1 MKFIINH
8 IASHNSLI
16 VNSTAICGYIS
27 FISLLFRYYFVKKI
41 INLNNKLIK
50 ISRYLLLVLL
60 LGNNVWAVDN
70 SSDET
75 VPDAIPEFD
84 CVIEPS
90 EIVDVGSAVPGLI
103 EIIHARR
110 NDFVEKGTIIA
121 KLESSVELA
130 TTKLTKE
137 RASLNTS
144 IHLRKENVEFSLRT
158 QERNKPLFKQSNISE
173 QGMDKFDTE
182 TRIAKLQVQQEKENK
197 RIAELEHNR
206 AEAILQR
213 RTIKSSV
220 DGVVVKRYKSAGEYV
235 EDDPIIRVAQIDP
248 LHVHV
253 VISLDH
259 LGDIKPGMQANVI
272 ADIPGAETHIAHIER
287 VDRVADAASGTFG
300 ARLNLS
306 NTDYSIPAGVRC
318 RLVFQSE
325 VTDQDKNVVVNENEL
340 MDVDDLAN

>member
-1 MKFIINH
+1 MEFRII
-8 IASHNSLI
+8 HNIFRRISGR
-16 VNSTAICGYIS
+16 IC
-27 FISLLFRYYFVKKI
+27 VA
-41 INLNNKLIK
+41 
-50 ISRYLLLVLL
+50 LLLVHS
-60 LGNNVWAVDN
+60 VYAADM
-70 SSDET
+70 SDEKEEVKT
-75 VPDAIPEFD
+75 IPEFD

-90 EIVDVGSAVPGLI
+90 DIVDVGSAVAGLI
-103 EIIHARR
+103 EVVHARR

-121 KLESSVELA
+121 ELESSVELA
-130 TTKLTKE
+130 TTKLAKE

-144 IHLRKENVEFSLRT
+144 IHLRKENAEFSVRT

-173 QGMDKFDTE
+173 QGMDQFDTE
-182 TRIAKLQVQQEKENK
+182 TRVAKLQVQQEKENK

-220 DGVVVKRYKSAGEYV
+220 DGVVVERYKSAGEYV
-235 EDDPIIRVAQIDP
+235 EDDPVIRVAQLDP
-248 LHVHV
+248 LHVNV
-253 VISLDH
+253 VIPLDY
-259 LGDIKPGMQANVI
+259 LGNIKPGMQANVI
-272 ADIPGAETHIAHIER
+272 ADIPGAETHIANVES

-306 NTDYSIPAGVRC
+306 NTEYSIPAGVRC

-325 VTDQDKNVVVNENEL
+325 VTDQSKNVVVNKNEL